1 MSNEQSTN
9 EMQQIPVRLDKW
21 LWAARFFKTRAKA
34 KEAIDG
40 GKVQVNGS
48 RGKASKDVLV
58 GDQLKVRQGWDEKIV
73 TVTNLSAQRRG
84 APEASVLYRETQASI
99 EKREG
104 EASQRKAAGMSSFSE
119 GRPTKKG
126 RRLIHQFRE
135 KNQE

>member
-1 MSNEQSTN
+1 MSHEQSTN
-9 EMQQIPVRLDKW
+9 EMQQVPVRLDKW

-34 KEAIDG
+34 KDAIDG
-40 GKVQVNGS
+40 GKVHVNGA

-58 GDQLKVRQGWDEKIV
+58 GDQLKIRQGFDEKIV
-73 TVTNLSAQRRG
+73 LVTNLSAKRRG
-84 APEASVLYRETQASI
+84 APEASLLYRETPESI
-99 EKREG
+99 EKRQI
-104 EASQRKAAGMSSFSE
+104 EAAQRKAAGMASFSE